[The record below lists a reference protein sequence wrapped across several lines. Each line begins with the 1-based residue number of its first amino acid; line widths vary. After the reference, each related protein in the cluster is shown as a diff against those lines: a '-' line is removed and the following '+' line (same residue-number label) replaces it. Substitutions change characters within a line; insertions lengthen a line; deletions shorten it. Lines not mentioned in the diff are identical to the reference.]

1 MYLTKKIVR
10 IVTFLYAFL
19 IFYFFIF
26 LCNVLYN
33 LAKGLGTPRLDGSDS
48 RFPAKRM
55 PMGLVEYATNFFVA
69 DKMQQVYTT
78 I

>member
-1 MYLTKKIVR
+1 MAQLKHNER
-10 IVTFLYAFL
+10 S
-19 IFYFFIF
+19 
-26 LCNVLYN
+26 NVLYN

-69 DKMQQVYTT
+69 DKMQQVYTA